1 MLDEAIKIDPK
12 KPNPRF
18 YKGIVLGKTGKH
30 ELALNC
36 FENVYRANPKHLDA
50 LFHKGIELAELER
63 HEKAIEVFDK
73 ILDKH
78 KGNINVVYAKAR
90 SKAAIN
96 EVNEAF
102 DLLKIAIKNS
112 KTIKLWA
119 RKEKVFEKFYDDPE
133 FQRMVK

>member
-1 MLDEAIKIDPK
+1 
-12 KPNPRF
+12 
-18 YKGIVLGKTGKH
+18 
-30 ELALNC
+30 LNC
-36 FENVYRANPKHLDA
+36 FENVHRANPQHLDS

-63 HEKAIEVFDK
+63 HEKAIEVFDN

-90 SKAAIN
+90 SKAALN

-102 DLLKIAIKNS
+102 DLLKVAIKHS

>member
-1 MLDEAIKIDPK
+1 MCSSDL
-12 KPNPRF
+12 

-36 FENVYRANPKHLDA
+36 FENVYRANPQHLDS

-73 ILDKH
+73 ILSKH
-78 KGNINVVYAKAR
+78 EGNINVVYAKAR
-90 SKAAIN
+90 SKAALN
-96 EVNEAF
+96 HVEEAF
-102 DLLKIAIKNS
+102 ALLNVAIKNS

-119 RKEKVFEKFYDDPE
+119 RKEKIFEKFYDDPE
-133 FQRMVK
+133 FQKMVK

>member
-1 MLDEAIKIDPK
+1 MADEKVEEAVRNFEMILRTDPNDVEVMLKLGYS
-12 KPNPRF
+12 RF
-18 YKGIVLGKTGKH
+18 
-30 ELALNC
+30 
-36 FENVYRANPKHLDA
+36 HLDDHSEA
-50 LFHKGIELAELER
+50 MR
-63 HEKAIEVFDK
+63 VYDK

-90 SKAAIN
+90 SKAALN

-102 DLLKIAIKNS
+102 DLLNVAIKHS

>member
-1 MLDEAIKIDPK
+1 MCIRD
-12 KPNPRF
+12 R
-18 YKGIVLGKTGKH
+18 
-30 ELALNC
+30 NC
-36 FENVYRANPKHLDA
+36 FESVHRANPQHLDA

-73 ILDKH
+73 ILDRH
-78 KGNINVVYAKAR
+78 KGNVNVVYAKAR
-90 SKAAIN
+90 SKAALN

-102 DLLKIAIKNS
+102 DLLNVAIKQS

-119 RKEKVFEKFYDDPE
+119 RKEKVFQKFYDDPE

>member
-1 MLDEAIKIDPK
+1 M
-12 KPNPRF
+12 
-18 YKGIVLGKTGKH
+18 
-30 ELALNC
+30 
-36 FENVYRANPKHLDA
+36 
-50 LFHKGIELAELER
+50 AELER

-78 KGNINVVYAKAR
+78 KGNINVIYAKAR
-90 SKAAIN
+90 SKAAVN

>member
-1 MLDEAIKIDPK
+1 M
-12 KPNPRF
+12 
-18 YKGIVLGKTGKH
+18 GKH

-36 FENVYRANPKHLDA
+36 FESVHRANPQHLDS

-78 KGNINVVYAKAR
+78 KGNVNVVYAKAR
-90 SKAAIN
+90 SKAALN

-102 DLLKIAIKNS
+102 DLLNVAIKQS

-119 RKEKVFEKFYDDPE
+119 RKEKVFQKFYEDPE